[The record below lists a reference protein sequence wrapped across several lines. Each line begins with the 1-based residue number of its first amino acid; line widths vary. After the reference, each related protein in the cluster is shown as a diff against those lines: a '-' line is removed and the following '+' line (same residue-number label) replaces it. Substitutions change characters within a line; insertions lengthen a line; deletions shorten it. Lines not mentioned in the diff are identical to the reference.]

1 MSEIAVPRGSDIPT
15 TRVER
20 SRLGDVDFTTLPF
33 GSVFSDHM
41 YVVECSEGRWGD
53 AEIRPYGPLPVEPTS
68 RALQYGLSV
77 FEGFKVHRTPDDR
90 CVAFRPEEN
99 WKRLNRTTA
108 RLAMPEIPRDM
119 FFEALGALVE
129 LDRAW
134 VPDASDGSLYIR
146 PTFFCTDANLN
157 VQPGSDF
164 LFLVVTGPFGPYF
177 SGGELGLVTTR
188 KYVRA
193 FPGGTGDVKVCGNYG
208 GSLVAT
214 REAQEAGYQN
224 VIWLDGREQK
234 YVEECGVMNVFFV
247 IDGVVVTPELGGT
260 ILPGVTRLSVIE
272 LLDEMG
278 IPCEER
284 RVSVEELVAA
294 GREGTLDEAFGAGTA
309 ATIAPIHRLGLDGED
324 IRLEER
330 EDSLAH
336 RIKTELQGIQMGRIP
351 DRHGWL
357 LEL

>member
-1 MSEIAVPRGSDIPT
+1 MSETAVSRETDIPT

-20 SRLGDVDFTTLPF
+20 SRLHDVDFTKLPF

-41 YVVECSEGRWGD
+41 YLATYADGEWGEP
-53 AEIRPYGPLPVEPTS
+53 EIRPYGPLPIEPTS

-77 FEGFKVHRTPDDR
+77 FEGFKVHRTPDGR
-90 CVAFRPEEN
+90 CVAFRPDEN
-99 WKRLNRTTA
+99 WKRLNRTVA
-108 RLAMPEIPRDM
+108 RLAMPEIPREM
-119 FFEALGALVE
+119 FFEALGALVD
-129 LDRAW
+129 LDRDW
-134 VPDASDGSLYIR
+134 VPDPSDGSLYIR

-157 VQPGSDF
+157 VQPGSNF
-164 LFLVVTGPFGPYF
+164 LFVVVTGPFGPYF

-188 KYVRA
+188 RYVRA
-193 FPGGTGDVKVCGNYG
+193 FPGGTGDAKVCGNYG
-208 GSLVAT
+208 GSLLAT

-247 IDGVVVTPELGGT
+247 LDGVVVTPPLTGT
-260 ILPGVTRLSVIE
+260 ILPGVTRMSVIE
-272 LLDEMG
+272 LLRDMG

-284 RVSVEELVAA
+284 RVSVDELLEA
-294 GREGTLDEAFGAGTA
+294 GRAGTLSEAFGAGTA

-336 RIKTELQGIQMGRIP
+336 RIKTKLQGIQMGRIP
-351 DRHGWL
+351 DPYGWL
-357 LEL
+357 VEL

>member
-1 MSEIAVPRGSDIPT
+1 
-15 TRVER
+15 
-20 SRLGDVDFTTLPF
+20 
-33 GSVFSDHM
+33 
-41 YVVECSEGRWGD
+41 
-53 AEIRPYGPLPVEPTS
+53 
-68 RALQYGLSV
+68 
-77 FEGFKVHRTPDDR
+77 
-90 CVAFRPEEN
+90 
-99 WKRLNRTTA
+99 
-108 RLAMPEIPRDM
+108 
-119 FFEALGALVE
+119 
-129 LDRAW
+129 
-134 VPDASDGSLYIR
+134 
-146 PTFFCTDANLN
+146 
-157 VQPGSDF
+157 
-164 LFLVVTGPFGPYF
+164 
-177 SGGELGLVTTR
+177 
-188 KYVRA
+188 
-193 FPGGTGDVKVCGNYG
+193 
-208 GSLVAT
+208 
-214 REAQEAGYQN
+214 
-224 VIWLDGREQK
+224 
-234 YVEECGVMNVFFV
+234 MNVFFV